1 MNDKENCA
9 EKRGKQYRSDRAS
22 PSFFRRFI
30 FWPRCGKLFSR
41 STACSIPYKSV
52 KVQKKEKTD

>member
-30 FWPRCGKLFSR
+30 FLAAMWKDILAAGC
-41 STACSIPYKSV
+41 
-52 KVQKKEKTD
+52 VQYTI